1 MKTYN
6 SLSEVQSDLYSNKIS
21 CVELTRAYID
31 RINTSNLN
39 AFLEVFEK
47 SAVAKASLVDENIK
61 SKRAGKLAGMIIALK
76 DNICYKGHKVSA
88 SSKFLENFESL
99 FSATV
104 VERLL
109 AEDAIIIGR
118 CNCDEFAMG
127 SSNEN
132 SAFGKVLNPH
142 DIKRVPGGSSG
153 GSAVAVAADLCLAAL
168 GTDTGGS
175 IRQPASFCG
184 VVGLKP
190 TYGRVSRHGAIAYAS
205 SFDQIGP
212 LTKNIEDAA
221 LIMEVMSGK
230 DEYDSTVSSR
240 PVPCYS
246 KELETTSLVS
256 DKKETG
262 LFRIA
267 YLKDCLEN
275 EGLDPEI
282 KARINVII
290 NTLRA
295 AGHVI
300 EAVDFPYL
308 DYLVPTYYVLT
319 TAEASSNLA
328 RYAGITYGYRS
339 PSIAGSTLKS
349 AKLETAETIPSILI
363 SATLNAVE
371 VPDTGLDVVYKKS
384 RSEGFGDEVKRRIML
399 GTFVLSSG
407 YYDAYYS
414 KGQRVRRIIRN
425 KTNEIFN
432 NYDFILL
439 PTTPGTAFEF
449 GQKSADPIAMYLEDI
464 FTVQANITGLPAIS
478 LPIGK
483 HSNGMPFGVQ
493 LMAKGFAESDLLS
506 FSKQL
511 MEMPS

>member
-6 SLSEVQSDLYSNKIS
+6 SLSEVQSDLFSSKIS
-21 CVELTRAYID
+21 CVELTQSYID
-31 RINTSNLN
+31 RIYANKHLN

-47 SAVAKASLVDENIK
+47 SALEKAVLVDEKVKNK
-61 SKRAGKLAGMIIALK
+61 TSGKLAGMVIAIK
-76 DNICYKGHKVSA
+76 DNLCYKGHKVSA
-88 SSKFLENFESL
+88 SSKMLAGFESL

-109 AEDAIIIGR
+109 SEDAIIIGR

-190 TYGRVSRHGAIAYAS
+190 TYGRVSRYGAIAYAS

-221 LIMEVMSGK
+221 IIMEVMSGK

-240 PVPCYS
+240 SVPAYS
-246 KELETTSLVS
+246 KEIIASPLPSSE
-256 DKKETG
+256 KKGEI
-262 LFRIA
+262 FRVA
-267 YLKDCLEN
+267 YLKDCLEK

-282 KARINVII
+282 KTRIYDII
-290 NTLRA
+290 KKLKGE
-295 AGHVI
+295 GHSV

-328 RYAGITYGYRS
+328 RYSGITYGYRA
-339 PSIAGSTLKS
+339 SITDSSVKH
-349 AKLETAETIPSILI
+349 
-363 SATLNAVE
+363 TLNNIE
-371 VPDTGLDVVYKKS
+371 GQDTEEIGAQDTLLDAVYKKS
-384 RSEGFGDEVKRRIML
+384 RSEGFGTEVKRRIML

-414 KGQRVRRIIRN
+414 KGQRVRRVLKN
-425 KTNEIFN
+425 KTNEILS

-449 GQKSADPIAMYLEDI
+449 GQKGADPIAMYLEDI

-478 LPIGK
+478 LPLGK
-483 HSNGMPFGVQ
+483 HSNGLPFGVQ
-493 LMAKGFAESDLLS
+493 LIAKSFAESDLLR
-506 FSKQL
+506 FSKLL
-511 MEMPS
+511 MENR

>member
-6 SLSEVQSDLYSNKIS
+6 SLSEVQSDLFSSKIS
-21 CVELTRAYID
+21 CVELTQSYID
-31 RINTSNLN
+31 RIKANSHLN
-39 AFLEVFEK
+39 AYLEVFEK
-47 SAVAKASLVDENIK
+47 SALEKAILVDEKTKNK
-61 SKRAGKLAGMIIALK
+61 TAGKLAGMVIALK
-76 DNICYKGHKVSA
+76 DNLCYKGHKVSA
-88 SSKFLENFESL
+88 SSKILEGFESL

-132 SAFGKVLNPH
+132 SAYGKTLNPH

-153 GSAVAVAADLCLAAL
+153 GSAAAVAADLCLAAL

-221 LIMEVMSGK
+221 LIMEVMSGT
-230 DEYDSTVSSR
+230 DEYDSTVSSK
-240 PVPCYS
+240 PVPSYF
-246 KELETTSLVS
+246 KELNTNTPS
-256 DKKETG
+256 
-262 LFRIA
+262 FRIA

-275 EGLDPEI
+275 AGLDPEI
-282 KARINVII
+282 KTRINDII
-290 NTLRA
+290 NKLKA
-295 AGHVI
+295 AGHIV

-339 PSIAGSTLKS
+339 TNIKDNSTKHSLSTSSTMEIAS
-349 AKLETAETIPSILI
+349 ED
-363 SATLNAVE
+363 
-371 VPDTGLDVVYKKS
+371 VPAASLDAVYKKT
-384 RSEGFGDEVKRRIML
+384 RSEGFGAEVKRRIML

-414 KGQRVRRIIRN
+414 KGQRVRRVLKN
-425 KTNEIFN
+425 KTNEILS

-493 LMAKGFAESDLLS
+493 LMAKSFAESDLLS

-511 MEMPS
+511 MEIS